1 MKLPIIV
8 NGKTLYM
15 DFDDW
20 KREKEWREES
30 EKHFPNVQEHLKY
43 RRNEANNS

>member
-8 NGKTLYM
+8 NGKTLYI

-20 KREKEWREES
+20 KKEKEWREER
-30 EKHFPNVQEHLKY
+30 EKYPPKY
-43 RRNEANNS
+43 KNT

>member
-20 KREKEWREES
+20 KREKEWREER
-30 EKHFPNVQEHLKY
+30 EKHFPKY
-43 RRNEANNS
+43 KNI